1 MINVVE
7 TSFLL
12 NTHELRNKDV
22 ELQESSNLLQN
33 TIESENKTENQT
45 RSFKEAMDILSVKR
59 SILIIGVQGSGKTFL
74 AKSLVSNLKKNEIVM
89 KSTWIS
95 NFSQLRQEIMKPIM
109 KEGVFIFDEVF
120 YKIQIEKNSKKHLKL

>member
-33 TIESENKTENQT
+33 TIESENKTETQT

-95 NFSQLRQEIMKPIM
+95 NFSQLRQETMKPIM
-109 KEGVFIFDEVF
+109 KEGVFIFGEVF

>member
-22 ELQESSNLLQN
+22 ELQKSSNLLQN

-95 NFSQLRQEIMKPIM
+95 NFSQLRQETMKPIM

>member
-95 NFSQLRQEIMKPIM
+95 NFSQLRQETMKPIM

>member
-33 TIESENKTENQT
+33 TIESENKTETQT

-95 NFSQLRQEIMKPIM
+95 NFSQLRQETMKPIM